1 MGTSP
6 CNLSLN
12 PCSLIIVS
20 LTGVAEG
27 IGVGVAVGSGVAVGV
42 SVGEGVCVGT
52 GVLVD
57 SIVGSGLGVAG
68 TSVGGAAS
76 GVDVAVSG
84 GMVAVG
90 AAAGMEVAV
99 TAVGTTPSSP
109 VRPSPPQAMA
119 AMIDNVNKPN
129 RLMNPILFCIVI
141 YLIRRPW
148 MSNQTC
154 SPTMLC
160 AEVTVSG
167 LLPIT

>member
-1 MGTSP
+1 M
-6 CNLSLN
+6 
-12 PCSLIIVS
+12 IV
-20 LTGVAEG
+20 TEG
-27 IGVGVAVGSGVAVGV
+27 IGVGV

-76 GVDVAVSG
+76 GVDVAASR

-90 AAAGMEVAV
+90 AAAGMGV
-99 TAVGTTPSSP
+99 VGSPPASP
-109 VRPSPPQAMA
+109 VRPSSPQAMT

-129 RLMNPILFCIVI
+129 RLMLAILFCIVI
-141 YLIRRPW
+141 SLIQCPW

-154 SPTMLC
+154 SPTMLR
-160 AEVTVSG
+160 AEIMVPR

>member
-1 MGTSP
+1 M
-6 CNLSLN
+6 
-12 PCSLIIVS
+12 
-20 LTGVAEG
+20 
-27 IGVGVAVGSGVAVGV
+27 
-42 SVGEGVCVGT
+42 GT

-76 GVDVAVSG
+76 GVDVAASG
-84 GMVAVG
+84 A
-90 AAAGMEVAV
+90 
-99 TAVGTTPSSP
+99 AVGTTPASP

-129 RLMNPILFCIVI
+129 RLMDPIIFCIVI
-141 YLIRRPW
+141 SLIRRPW

-160 AEVTVSG
+160 AEITVSG

>member
-1 MGTSP
+1 M
-6 CNLSLN
+6 
-12 PCSLIIVS
+12 IVS
-20 LTGVAEG
+20 ITGVAEG
-27 IGVGVAVGSGVAVGV
+27 MGVGVSVGSGVAVGV

-76 GVDVAVSG
+76 GVDVAASG

-90 AAAGMEVAV
+90 AA
-99 TAVGTTPSSP
+99 VGTTP
-109 VRPSPPQAMA
+109 VSPPQAMA

-129 RLMNPILFCIVI
+129 RLMNPILFCMVI
-141 YLIRRPW
+141 SLIRRPW

-154 SPTMLC
+154 SPPCYMPKSRFR
-160 AEVTVSG
+160 AFF
-167 LLPIT
+167 P